1 MSFDKL
7 IAKVTQA
14 ENALEAHE
22 RRVGADLRQ
31 LKQSW
36 KATWTPARI
45 VIAGVVGG
53 FLVGRA
59 EPLRSAARG
68 GSLMRIASLLTGVFS
83 SGTAKQAADE
93 AEDAAEDAGVAAHA
107 VAPGADAVASAPDP
121 DPDPDAA
128 AAIAAAN
135 EHIAHE
141 RLLRAAAAARRTNAE
156 AVD

>member
-14 ENALEAHE
+14 EDALEANE

-36 KATWTPARI
+36 KASWTPTRI
-45 VIAGVVGG
+45 MVAGVVTG

-68 GSLMRIASLLTGVFS
+68 GSVVRIVSLL
-83 SGTAKQAADE
+83 SGLFASTAATHAASEAEQAADT
-93 AEDAAEDAGVAAHA
+93 ASDVATAATPEVPGSAH
-107 VAPGADAVASAPDP
+107 
-121 DPDPDAA
+121 DAA
-128 AAIAAAN
+128 AAAAS
-135 EHIAHE
+135 ERIAHE
-141 RLLRAAAAARRTNAE
+141 RLLRHAAAARQTNAE
-156 AVD
+156 SVD

>member
-7 IAKVTQA
+7 IVKVTQA
-14 ENALEAHE
+14 EDALEAHE

-31 LKQSW
+31 LKRSW

-68 GSLMRIASLLTGVFS
+68 GSVVRIVSMLGTVFA
-83 SGTAKQAADE
+83 GTSARQAATE
-93 AEDAAEDAGVAAHA
+93 AEHAADASEQAAET
-107 VAPGADAVASAPDP
+107 VAPGTTSKSAAQDVAS
-121 DPDPDAA
+121 
-128 AAIAAAN
+128 
-135 EHIAHE
+135 E
-141 RLLRAAAAARRTNAE
+141 AAREELAHARLQREAEAARQVNAE
-156 AVD
+156 AMDP

>member
-14 ENALEAHE
+14 EDALEAHE

-31 LKQSW
+31 LKHSW
-36 KATWTPARI
+36 KASWTPTRI
-45 VIAGVVGG
+45 MVAGVVTG

-68 GSLMRIASLLTGVFS
+68 GSVVRIVSLL
-83 SGTAKQAADE
+83 SGLFASTTASQAASDAEQAADS
-93 AEDAAEDAGVAAHA
+93 ASDVATAAASDVAGSATAHA
-107 VAPGADAVASAPDP
+107 AAVTAAS
-121 DPDPDAA
+121 
-128 AAIAAAN
+128 
-135 EHIAHE
+135 ERIAHE
-141 RLLRAAAAARRTNAE
+141 RLLRHAAAARQTNAE

>member
-31 LKQSW
+31 LKHSW
-36 KATWTPARI
+36 KTAWTPTRI

-68 GSLMRIASLLTGVFS
+68 GGLVRIVSLLTGVFA
-83 SGTAKQAADE
+83 SGTASHAAEEAEHAADD
-93 AEDAAEDAGVAAHA
+93 AETAVAAA
-107 VAPGADAVASAPDP
+107 VPGAASTA
-121 DPDPDAA
+121 DAA
-128 AAIAAAN
+128 AATITAAN
-135 EHIAHE
+135 ERVAHE

>member
-68 GSLMRIASLLTGVFS
+68 GSLMRIVSLLTGVFA
-83 SGTAKQAADE
+83 SGTASHAAEEAEHAADD
-93 AEDAAEDAGVAAHA
+93 AETA
-107 VAPGADAVASAPDP
+107 V
-121 DPDPDAA
+121 AA
-128 AAIAAAN
+128 AATGAAVATADTAAAVAAAN
-135 EHIAHE
+135 EHVAHE

-156 AVD
+156 AID

>member
-31 LKQSW
+31 LRHSW

-68 GSLMRIASLLTGVFS
+68 GSLMRIVSLLTGVFA
-83 SGTAKQAADE
+83 SGTASHAAEEAEHAADD
-93 AEDAAEDAGVAAHA
+93 AEVAAQA
-107 VAPGADAVASAPDP
+107 VAPGAAAVASTPDP
-121 DPDPDAA
+121 KAE

-135 EHIAHE
+135 ERVAHE

-156 AVD
+156 AID

>member
-68 GSLMRIASLLTGVFS
+68 GSLMRIVSLLTGVFA
-83 SGTAKQAADE
+83 SGTASHAAEEAEHAADD
-93 AEDAAEDAGVAAHA
+93 AETA
-107 VAPGADAVASAPDP
+107 V
-121 DPDPDAA
+121 AA
-128 AAIAAAN
+128 AATGAAVATPDTAAAVAAAN
-135 EHIAHE
+135 EHVAHE
-141 RLLRAAAAARRTNAE
+141 RLLRAAAAARRTHAG
-156 AVD
+156 AID

>member
-31 LKQSW
+31 LKHSW
-36 KATWTPARI
+36 KTAWTPARI
-45 VIAGVVGG
+45 VIAGLVGG

-68 GSLMRIASLLTGVFS
+68 GSLMRIVSLLTGVFAS
-83 SGTAKQAADE
+83 STASHAAEEAGHAADD
-93 AEDAAEDAGVAAHA
+93 AETAVAAAVPGA
-107 VAPGADAVASAPDP
+107 VAAPTAE
-121 DPDPDAA
+121 AA
-128 AAIAAAN
+128 AATIAAAN
-135 EHIAHE
+135 ERVAHE

>member
-7 IAKVTQA
+7 IVKVTQA
-14 ENALEAHE
+14 EDALEAHE

-31 LKQSW
+31 LKRSW

-68 GSLMRIASLLTGVFS
+68 GSVVRIVSMLSSLFATTTASHAAS
-83 SGTAKQAADE
+83 EAEQAADS
-93 AEDAAEDAGVAAHA
+93 ADRAAET
-107 VAPGADAVASAPDP
+107 VAPAAAAAATAATTG
-121 DPDPDAA
+121 DAA
-128 AAIAAAN
+128 AVAN
-135 EHIAHE
+135 ERIAHE
-141 RLLRAAAAARRTNAE
+141 RLLRHAEAARQTNAE